1 MRKLQSRLR
10 FDLPRYPAS
19 SDVTVH
25 SYLQPL
31 YTAVHQLFAQ
41 VSDTSGMS
49 VLSAAETAE
58 MGLAATARLGDM
70 LVGTAV
76 LSEAVTAGHL
86 LNLHSSGGMKARKA
100 SRAAGTK
107 KPARA
112 VALEAGGVDATI
124 RICYGFHLLSGSFTP
139 GDEVYLGAAGGIST
153 TRTLVVGEVHQSV
166 GVAVSSTQA
175 LIYFQAPFVVYARN
189 PQSTATG
196 SLVQDENGVTLYG
209 SGPISGTTKY
219 YEPVLVP
226 LN

>member
-1 MRKLQSRLR
+1 MRILRSKLR

-19 SDVTVH
+19 SDITIH
-25 SYLQPL
+25 NYLQPL
-31 YTAVHQLFAQ
+31 YSAMHQLFVQ
-41 VSDTSGMS
+41 LSDLNGMS
-49 VLSAAETAE
+49 VLSASETAE
-58 MGLAATARLGDM
+58 MGIDATARLGTM
-70 LVGTAV
+70 FVGTVV
-76 LSEAVTAGHL
+76 LSEAVSAGHL
-86 LNLHSSGGMKARKA
+86 LNLHSSGGMRARKA
-100 SRAAGTK
+100 SRASGVK

-112 VALEAGGVDATI
+112 VALESGGVGATI

-139 GDEVYLGAAGGIST
+139 GAEVYLGTAGGISAAS
-153 TRTLVVGEVHQSV
+153 TLVVGEVHQPV

-175 LIYFQAPFVVYARN
+175 LLYFQAPFAVYARN

-196 SLVQDENGVTLYG
+196 SLVQDEHGVTLYG

>member
-1 MRKLQSRLR
+1 MRKLQSKLR

-19 SDVTVH
+19 SDVNISTH
-25 SYLQPL
+25 LQPL
-31 YTAVHQLFAQ
+31 YTAMYQLFVQ
-41 VSDTSGMS
+41 FSDLNGMS
-49 VLSAAETAE
+49 VLTAAETAE

-76 LSEAVTAGHL
+76 LSEAVAVGHL
-86 LNLHSSGGMKARKA
+86 LNLHNSGGMKARKA

-112 VALEAGGVDATI
+112 VALEAGGVGATI

-196 SLVQDENGVTLYG
+196 SLVQDENGVALYG
-209 SGPISGTTKY
+209 SGPISGVTKY